1 MLHLNDLSFLAEKN
15 ISTFMKPD
23 AQESLGSPYIQITL
37 SNGRQKETLTEKA
50 KNFIK
55 AIMDVFTSGKTMP
68 LKSLK

>member
-1 MLHLNDLSFLAEKN
+1 
-15 ISTFMKPD
+15 MKPD